1 MNRIR
6 TLEELIKYHK
16 AKYYIGS
23 PEISDPEYDQLEEE
37 LRSLDPTNK
46 VLEII
51 GSSPKG
57 SKKVS
62 HETKMLSLNKTYKQ
76 EELLSWANEYQ
87 VVSTY
92 KIDGVSCSLVYENGE
107 LIVAKTRGDG
117 NIGEDITDK
126 AYWMQN
132 IPTKIEDFGKVEVR
146 GEIFCREESF
156 FKLSEEMQEMGL
168 EKPTSQRNI
177 VAGLIGRKE
186 NISLCRYIEFQA
198 FDLIEES
205 LDLKTEILKNRK
217 LKKLGFDAAELVIH
231 TSKKDIDLRI
241 KEAANFMDEGD
252 YLIDGLVFSYN
263 DLSLHEELGN
273 TAHHP
278 RYKIAFKYEGMAKVT
293 SIKKIIWQVSRNGIL
308 TPIAEVKPVE
318 LSGAKISRVTLHNFG
333 MVKQYNLKKLDKIKI
348 VRSGEVIPKFL
359 ELVEESGGNFEF
371 PEACPSCKSKT
382 VIDDIRLRCL
392 NQKCPAQI
400 KEQILNFIQK
410 IGIDDL
416 SSKRLDELIAN
427 NMVTAIPDLYD
438 LNMEQLLKVDKVQE
452 KLATKLLSSIEKSKK
467 VDLITF
473 LGALGIQGGAYNKC
487 ERVVHAGFDT
497 LEKIKDLTAEKLQ
510 EVEGF
515 AEKSSNEFVSSFK
528 EKLKLV
534 EELEKR
540 GFNFKK
546 EEKAKTPI
554 TQKKI
559 CITGSLSRKRSEIEK
574 EIRDLG
580 GIVVGSVSKNTD
592 YLLTNDKLPSSTK
605 FKKAT
610 ELEIPVVSEEEFSK
624 LIGKYL

>member
-16 AKYYIGS
+16 AKYYIGT
-23 PEISDPEYDQLEEE
+23 PEISDNEYDQLEEE
-37 LRSLDPTNK
+37 LRSLDPTSK
-46 VLEII
+46 VLEIV

-57 SKKVS
+57 SRKVS

-76 EELLSWANEYQ
+76 EELLSWAGDYQ
-87 VVSTY
+87 IVSTY

-107 LIVAKTRGDG
+107 LVVGKTRGDG
-117 NIGEDITDK
+117 NVGEDITDK

-132 IPTKIEDFGKVEVR
+132 IPTKIKDLRKIEVR

-156 FKLSEEMQEMGL
+156 FKLSDEMEGL
-168 EKPTSQRNI
+168 GLDKPTSQRNI

-198 FDLIEES
+198 FDLIENTFE
-205 LDLKTEILKNRK
+205 LKSEIAKNQR
-217 LKKLGFDAAELVIH
+217 LISLGFDATELIVH
-231 TSKKDIDLRI
+231 KDLKDINVRI
-241 KEAANFMDEGD
+241 KDAANFMDEGD
-252 YLIDGLVFSYN
+252 YQIDGLVFSYN
-263 DLSLHEELGN
+263 DLSLHEELGS

-278 RYKIAFKYEGMAKVT
+278 RYKIAFKYEGIAKVT
-293 SIKKIIWQVSRNGIL
+293 SIDRIVWQVSRNGVL
-308 TPIAEVKPVE
+308 TPIAEVVPVE

-359 ELVEESGGNFEF
+359 ELVEESKGKFNY
-371 PEACPSCKSKT
+371 PKSCPSCDSET
-382 VIDDIRLRCL
+382 TIDDIRLRCL
-392 NQKCPAQI
+392 NTNCPAQV

-416 SSKRLDELIAN
+416 SSKRLDELISN
-427 NMVTAIPDLYD
+427 KLIKEIPDLYD
-438 LNMEQLLKVDKVQE
+438 LNIEELMTVDKVKE
-452 KLATKLLSSIEKSKK
+452 KLASKLITSIEKSKS
-467 VDLITF
+467 VDLATF

-487 ERVVHAGFDT
+487 EKVVHAGFNT
-497 LEKIKDLTAEKLQ
+497 VEKVKNLTIEKLQ

-515 AEKSSNEFVSSFK
+515 AEKSSGEFVRSFK
-528 EKLKLV
+528 EKVDLV
-534 EELEKR
+534 EKLEQR

-546 EEKAKTPI
+546 EERNNTAI

-559 CITGSLSRKRSEIEK
+559 CITGSLSRKRSEVEK
-574 EIRDLG
+574 EIRDMG
-580 GIVVGSVSKNTD
+580 GIVVGSVSKKTD
-592 YLLTNDKLPSSTK
+592 YLLTNDKLPSSSK

-610 ELEIPVVSEEEFSK
+610 ELEIPVVSEEEFAK
-624 LIGKYL
+624 LIGK